1 MKKTIGQYTITLNA
15 NSNLITVTNKGEMI
29 YGKAVKASDT
39 GSHFN
44 TVCGSVQSKVDAQHT
59 YNERSR
65 CS

>member
-15 NSNLITVTNKGEMI
+15 NSNLITVTKKGEMI
-29 YGKAVKASDT
+29 YGKAVKAADT

-44 TVCGSVQSKVDAQHT
+44 TVCNSVQSKVNT
-59 YNERSR
+59 YNERFR